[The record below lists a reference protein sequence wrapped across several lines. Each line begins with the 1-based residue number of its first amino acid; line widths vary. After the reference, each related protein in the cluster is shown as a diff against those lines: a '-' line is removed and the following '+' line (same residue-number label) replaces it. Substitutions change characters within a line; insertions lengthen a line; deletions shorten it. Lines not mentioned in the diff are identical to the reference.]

1 MMFGILHMTR
11 SRGCRGRGRE
21 REAAGCG
28 MEWNGRHRPLAAS
41 IGVLA
46 LSHTV
51 QSHEGERRVGHD
63 AHLPLSPPLPS
74 ARNGFPVPL
83 SPLLTR
89 AKPSWIGLE
98 ASEGTTT
105 TTPLTATLFNCA
117 VLMLMAWHTW
127 REAGVNFKGQP

>member
-1 MMFGILHMTR
+1 MSKLQLKDTKANHSVDQIVLLPGGRLMMFGILHMTR

-21 REAAGCG
+21 REAVGCG

-74 ARNGFPVPL
+74 ARNGFPIPPSL
-83 SPLLTR
+83 PCSPARNR
-89 AKPSWIGLE
+89 AGS
-98 ASEGTTT
+98 
-105 TTPLTATLFNCA
+105 
-117 VLMLMAWHTW
+117 AWKQA
-127 REAGVNFKGQP
+127 RGQGGRRH

>member
-1 MMFGILHMTR
+1 
-11 SRGCRGRGRE
+11 
-21 REAAGCG
+21 

-74 ARNGFPVPL
+74 ARNGFPIP
-83 SPLLTR
+83 PLLTR

-98 ASEGTTT
+98 GDKEDD
-105 TTPLTATLFNCA
+105 ATDGD
-117 VLMLMAWHTW
+117 TI
-127 REAGVNFKGQP
+127 